1 MKKIG
6 LEGSIGMESPM
17 IYEEQKL
24 PNAGD
29 TVLVGMSGGIDSTLT
44 ALLLKERGCRVI
56 GVTMSLWDSRFPK
69 ISSTKE
75 HCFDANE
82 SESIEKCRSFC
93 QSQGVEYHVVDLHNE
108 YRENVLEYFKAEYRA
123 GRTPNPCI
131 RCNATMKF
139 SAMLA
144 SIQKLGIDYD
154 YFCTGHYAKLVRP
167 QMGLYGSDI
176 QPYMIAQASDSSK
189 DQSYFLYRI
198 SSSVL
203 EKVRFPLANLSKKE
217 VFELARKA
225 GFLSDEY
232 IESQDFID
240 PQYFDF
246 LFSDKPF
253 AEGDIVDLDGK
264 VLGRHKGIE
273 HYTVGQRKGLGVAVS
288 RPVYVHSIDAEH
300 NRVVLAPIEDLQVK
314 RFVADDFV
322 WAGDVEPTNALEV
335 SVKIRL
341 ASGLHHAII
350 ERYTAL
356 PNEKFIGT
364 PWQITLENPQT
375 AVAPGQS
382 AVLYDNGVVL
392 GGGVITKVEH

>member
-1 MKKIG
+1 
-6 LEGSIGMESPM
+6 M

-189 DQSYFLYRI
+189 DQSYFL
-198 SSSVL
+198 
-203 EKVRFPLANLSKKE
+203 
-217 VFELARKA
+217 
-225 GFLSDEY
+225 
-232 IESQDFID
+232 
-240 PQYFDF
+240 
-246 LFSDKPF
+246 
-253 AEGDIVDLDGK
+253 
-264 VLGRHKGIE
+264 
-273 HYTVGQRKGLGVAVS
+273 
-288 RPVYVHSIDAEH
+288 
-300 NRVVLAPIEDLQVK
+300 
-314 RFVADDFV
+314 
-322 WAGDVEPTNALEV
+322 
-335 SVKIRL
+335 
-341 ASGLHHAII
+341 
-350 ERYTAL
+350 
-356 PNEKFIGT
+356 
-364 PWQITLENPQT
+364 
-375 AVAPGQS
+375 
-382 AVLYDNGVVL
+382 
-392 GGGVITKVEH
+392 